1 MKSGLAVLASGRGT
15 NLQAIIDAWEHGTLP
30 VDIVGVLSNNPT
42 AQALDRARSCG
53 IPTAVLRLKD
63 YPDRRSY
70 GEALVKQLQDWQTD
84 LVALAGF
91 MLLLDPVVIEAFPHR
106 ILNIHPALL
115 PSFKGINAQQQALDY
130 GVRVTGCT
138 VHLVDEDMDTGPI
151 ILQAAVPVLPNDTE
165 ETLAARILTEEHRLY
180 PEAIRLLAAGRIKVC
195 GRKVLILAKGEDN
208 IDQN

>member
-106 ILNIHPALL
+106 ILNIHLL
-115 PSFKGINAQQQALDY
+115 PSFRALTPSSRRWTMGY
-130 GVRVTGCT
+130 ASPVA
-138 VHLVDEDMDTGPI
+138 LF
-151 ILQAAVPVLPNDTE
+151 ILWMRTWIP
-165 ETLAARILTEEHRLY
+165 
-180 PEAIRLLAAGRIKVC
+180 GR
-195 GRKVLILAKGEDN
+195 
-208 IDQN
+208 

>member
-30 VDIVGVLSNNPT
+30 VDIVGLLSNNPT

-195 GRKVLILAKGEDN
+195 GRKVRILAKGEDN